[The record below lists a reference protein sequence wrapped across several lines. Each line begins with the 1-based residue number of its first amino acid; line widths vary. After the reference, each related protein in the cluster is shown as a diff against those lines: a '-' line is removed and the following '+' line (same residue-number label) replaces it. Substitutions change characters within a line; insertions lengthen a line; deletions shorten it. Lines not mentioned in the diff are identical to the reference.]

1 MTAVLRAAKPADHP
15 PVTALLDRLGL
26 PLAGV
31 SSDLDG
37 FVVAE
42 SAGRIVGTAAV
53 EAYGHVGLLR
63 SVAVD
68 PDLQGA
74 GLGAALVERVL
85 DAARAAGVDDVF
97 LLTTTAERYFPR
109 HGFAVVSRDD
119 VPAALHASAEVRGAC
134 PASATVMRRRL
145 EHPRRVLVLCTGN
158 SARSQM
164 AEALFAHKGAGR
176 FEASSAGARPA
187 SRVHPFAI
195 DVLREHGI
203 EWPERLPKGL
213 DAVADREWDFV
224 ITVCDH
230 AREACPIFPG
240 HPVTLHWGMSD
251 PARASGSEAERRRAF
266 ADTYALLE
274 RCVDR
279 FMVEQAAGAA
289 ARHGDAASA
298 R

>member
-1 MTAVLRAAKPADHP
+1 
-15 PVTALLDRLGL
+15 VTSLLDRVGL

-31 SSDLDG
+31 PSDLHG
-37 FVVAE
+37 FVVAV
-42 SAGRIVGTAAV
+42 SGGRIVGTAAV
-53 EAYGHVGLLR
+53 ETYGHVGLLR

-68 PDLQGA
+68 PDRRSA

-85 DAARAAGVDDVF
+85 DAARTAGVDDVF

-109 HGFAVVSRDD
+109 HGFAVVSRED
-119 VPAALHASAEVRGAC
+119 VPAALHASAEFRGAC

-145 EHPRRVLVLCTGN
+145 ERPRRVLVVCTGN
-158 SARSQM
+158 SARSQL

-203 EWPERLPKGL
+203 EWRERAPKGL
-213 DAVADREWDFV
+213 AAVADQEWDFV

-240 HPVTLHWGMSD
+240 CPVTLHWGMSD

-279 FMVEQAAGAA
+279 FMVEHAPGPA
-289 ARHGDAASA
+289 ARSGGAASA